1 MSTRYEDIFSTIPD
15 HPESRPLELGDK
27 ALFDALFAELQ
38 PRISEFTFANLYLF
52 RRAHDYRLSRI
63 GGAVVVQGKRYTGER
78 FFFPPFGA
86 DTGQAA
92 ETFLHEGVTMA
103 AADQHFADGFGARPD
118 IEVVEDRD
126 SFDYL
131 YLRSALADL
140 SGNRYHKKKNR
151 VNYFVNRHEH
161 TVEPYGTQHREGCLA
176 LLDEW
181 RRVREKM
188 ESPSLAEEAMAAA
201 EALELA
207 DVLGLQGIVVL
218 VGGAVK
224 GFVLGEK
231 LNDDTSVCHFEKADQ
246 FLEGLYQLIDREF
259 CRLLFT
265 ECTYVNREQDLG
277 EPNLREAKLS
287 YHPVELVKKFI
298 IRKAG

>member
-1 MSTRYEDIFSTIPD
+1 MNAFTDNIARNLPEHPD
-15 HPESRPLELGDK
+15 SRPIELGDK
-27 ALFDALFAELQ
+27 GLFDAIFVELQ
-38 PRISEFTFANLYLF
+38 PRISEFTFANLFLF
-52 RRAHDYRLSRI
+52 RRAHDYHLSRI
-63 GGAVVVQGKRYTGER
+63 GGAVMVQGKRYTGER

-86 DTGQAA
+86 DAGQAA
-92 ETFLHEGVTMA
+92 ETILQEGATIA
-103 AADQHFADGFGARPD
+103 AADQRFADGFGALPD
-118 IEVVEDRD
+118 IEATEDRD

-151 VNYFVNRHEH
+151 VNYFVNRHQH
-161 TVEPYGTQHREGCLA
+161 TVEPYGTQHREGCLT

-218 VGGAVK
+218 IGGEVK

-231 LNDDTSVCHFEKADQ
+231 LNDDTSVCHFEKADP

-287 YHPVELVKKFI
+287 YHPVELVKKYLV
-298 IRKAG
+298 RKR

>member
-1 MSTRYEDIFSTIPD
+1 MNAYPD
-15 HPESRPLELGDK
+15 NLVRNLPEHPASRPIGQEDK

-38 PRISEFTFANLYLF
+38 PRISEFTFANLFLF

-63 GGAVVVQGKRYTGER
+63 GGTVVVQGKRYTGER

-86 DTGQAA
+86 DAGQAA
-92 ETFLHEGVTMA
+92 ERLLVEGGTVA
-103 AADQHFADGFGARPD
+103 AADQRFADLFATCSD
-118 IEVVEDRD
+118 FEVTEDRD

-151 VNYFVNRHEH
+151 VNYFINRHEH
-161 TVEPYGTQHREGCLA
+161 EVELYGAQHREGCLA

-188 ESPSLAEEAMAAA
+188 ESPSLPEEAMAAA

-207 DVLGLQGIVVL
+207 DFLGLQGIVVL
-218 VGGAVK
+218 VGGEVK

-298 IRKAG
+298 IRKAD